1 MRFSSRLVSA
11 SALVLA
17 PLTFARAQDVG
28 KNLALDFR
36 TTVVVQGKPDTSV
49 VVQGKPDTSVIT
61 GHAVG
66 TASKMRIDVK
76 TQGSGAALGMLSS
89 QGEVSMIVADSGKTI
104 TYLDS
109 KKSQYLTVR
118 PTEMIAQAQQMG
130 GMKMEFSGTE
140 AKVDNLGAGPTIL
153 GHPTSH
159 YRIATGMTIAISA
172 MGQQQTVKVG
182 STTDTYYATDLRAD
196 LNPFAS
202 LNGADMANM
211 FGTTNKEFADKMTA
225 AQAKLPK
232 GMPLRSESSN
242 TISAQGQTKITNS
255 QAEVTAIQWVA
266 VDLKA
271 FDVPPTY
278 TAVQL
283 PGMTGTGKGS
293 IPPK

>member
-1 MRFSSRLVSA
+1 MRFSSRLASA

-17 PLTFARAQDVG
+17 PLTFARAQDAG

-49 VVQGKPDTSVIT
+49 IM

-66 TASKMRIDVK
+66 TAGKMRVDVK
-76 TQGSGAALGMLSS
+76 MKGSGAAMGMLSS
-89 QGEVSMIVADSGKTI
+89 DGEVSMIVADSGKTI
-104 TYLDS
+104 TYIDS

-140 AKVDNLGAGPTIL
+140 AKVDNLGAGPAIL

-159 YRIATGMTIAISA
+159 YRVATGMTMTISA
-172 MGQQQTVKVG
+172 MGQQQTVKVA
-182 STTDTYYATDLRAD
+182 STTDTYYATDINTD

-202 LNGADMANM
+202 LNGGDMANM
-211 FGTTNKEFADKMTA
+211 FGTTNKDFAEKMKA

-232 GMPLRSESSN
+232 GTPLRAASSN
-242 TISAQGQTKITNS
+242 TLIAQGQTKITNS

-266 VDLKA
+266 PDPKA
-271 FDVPPTY
+271 FEIPSTY

-283 PGMTGTGKGS
+283 PGMSGSGGGS

>member
-17 PLTFARAQDVG
+17 PLTFARAQDAG

-36 TTVVVQGKPDTSV
+36 TTVVVQGKPDT
-49 VVQGKPDTSVIT
+49 TVIM

-66 TASKMRIDVK
+66 TASKMRLDVK

-89 QGEVSMIVADSGKTI
+89 QGEVSMIVADGGKTI

-118 PTEMIAQAQQMG
+118 PTDMIAQAQMS

-140 AKVDNLGAGPTIL
+140 AKVDSLGAGPAVL

-159 YRIATGMTIAISA
+159 YRVVTGMTMTISA

-211 FGTTNKEFADKMTA
+211 FGTTNKEFADKMKA
-225 AQAKLPK
+225 VQAKLPK
-232 GMPLRSESSN
+232 GTPLRAVSSN
-242 TISAQGQTKITNS
+242 TLASQGETKITNS
-255 QAEVTAIQWVA
+255 QAEVTSIQWVA
-266 VDLKA
+266 PDPKA
-271 FDVPPTY
+271 FEVPSTY
-278 TAVQL
+278 TALQV
-283 PGMTGTGKGS
+283 PGMPGSGAGS